1 METNREKSVNNEGPE
16 VKLNGKALLIY
27 DLKHRKLIPTKI
39 LFFVVLSSKLNSFWC
54 YIIVTYGG
62 KEIEVNNFCLLK
74 AQNRKNRLIFSNSI
88 L

>member
-16 VKLNGKALLIY
+16 VKLKGKALLIY

-54 YIIVTYGG
+54 YIIVTWR
-62 KEIEVNNFCLLK
+62 
-74 AQNRKNRLIFSNSI
+74 RKKLRSTTFVC
-88 L
+88 